1 MKRLAYILA
10 VIVATA
16 ICVQCNSLKKIEA
29 KAYPINY
36 TELNNYYVRSG
47 VVSKK
52 IQRVV
57 FDNETEFQ
65 QYFSEAAVMGRN
77 DQPTPVNF
85 KTQYVLAIIL
95 PVTDKDT
102 QVIPAEISQVD
113 NTVIVNYRVKKGKK
127 LGYNIIPYT
136 AVAIDKPEVDLE
148 IEFNFNEL

>member
-1 MKRLAYILA
+1 MKRFVYILA
-10 VIVATA
+10 LIVAIVVFA
-16 ICVQCNSLKKIEA
+16 QCNPLKKIEA

-36 TELNNYYVRSG
+36 TELYNYYVRSN

-57 FDNETEFQ
+57 IDNETEFH
-65 QYFSEAAVMGRN
+65 QYFGEAAVMGRN
-77 DQPTPVNF
+77 GQPTPVNF

-95 PVTDKDT
+95 PVTNKDT

-127 LGYNIIPYT
+127 LGYNIIPFT
-136 AVAIDKPEVDLE
+136 AVATDKPNVDSE

>member
-16 ICVQCNSLKKIEA
+16 ICVQCNPLKKIEA

-77 DQPTPVNF
+77 GQPTPVNF

-136 AVAIDKPEVDLE
+136 AVAIDKPEVASE